1 MCAPTGRAAQ
11 RLQEIVGYQGLEA
24 STIHRLLGY
33 KGGRRDKATAAAA
46 AAGDDA
52 AEGVALEGG
61 AERGLGGS
69 GGADDVA
76 ADVDEELDLGSACT
90 HNKHRPLP
98 YDCVLLD
105 EASMMDLPLAAA
117 LLNAIE

>member
-1 MCAPTGRAAQ
+1 MVLQKLPLVHPPSSCPPFSAA
-11 RLQEIVGYQGLEA
+11 
-24 STIHRLLGY
+24 RLLGY

-90 HNKHRPLP
+90 HNKHVRLRLCGCTRV
-98 YDCVLLD
+98 CV
-105 EASMMDLPLAAA
+105 
-117 LLNAIE
+117 